1 MAARGD
7 ALLAAD
13 GLALRFGGVVA
24 LDSVSFR
31 LDHDELLAIIGPN
44 GAGKTSIFN
53 CLNQVYRPQAG
64 SIRLSGREIVGL
76 RPHATAAAGLA
87 RTFQNPALFP
97 QLHVLDNLMVGR
109 HHLMRT
115 GFVSGAW
122 WWGRARSEERVQRA
136 RCEEVAE
143 LLGLTGD
150 LSRPVG
156 LLPYGTQKRV
166 ELGRALAMEP
176 RVLLLDEPVAGM
188 NATERAGMVELLEG
202 LRRRL
207 GLSMILVEHDMAVV
221 SRLADRVVV
230 LDFGRVIAEGTPAE
244 VRADPTVARAYL
256 GGARPA
262 EIDLKDGEEL
272 AIR

>member
-1 MAARGD
+1 MAAPRAHLD
-7 ALLAAD
+7 VT
-13 GLALRFGGVVA
+13 GLTLRFGGVVA
-24 LDSVSFR
+24 LDDVSFR
-31 LDHDELLAIIGPN
+31 LGDDELLAVIGPN

-97 QLHVLDNLMVGR
+97 QLDVLDNLMVGR

-122 WWGRARSEERVQRA
+122 WWGRARREERAERV
-136 RCEEVAE
+136 RCHEVAE
-143 LLGLTGD
+143 LLGLADD
-150 LSRPVG
+150 LARPVG

-188 NATERAGMVELLEG
+188 NGAERADMVTLLESV
-202 LRRRL
+202 RRRL
-207 GLSMILVEHDMAVV
+207 GLSMILVEHDMEVV
-221 SRLADRVVV
+221 GRLADRVVV
-230 LDFGRVIAEGTPAE
+230 LDFGRVIAVGTPAE
-244 VRADPTVARAYL
+244 VRADPAVARAYL
-256 GGARPA
+256 G
-262 EIDLKDGEEL
+262 KEL
-272 AIR
+272 VVA